1 MSSTSRSTEVSRL
14 ERFAVI
20 QSLSAGTVP
29 AVGLRLLQVGRQ
41 EELKAIEEDLRR
53 AEQGISSVRFISGPP
68 ESGKT
73 FFLNLIRTVALERGF
88 VVLRT
93 DLSPARRLHSAG
105 GEARALYRDLIAHM
119 ATKAAPDGLS
129 MGAMLHEWIERLE
142 RESGSED
149 PREALG
155 RSVRPLH
162 ELSGGFDFA
171 MVLAKYQEGR
181 LSRNDQLRENALRWL
196 RAEYTDK
203 MEAQADLGVRS
214 IIDDDTV
221 RDALA
226 LFAAFARLA
235 GHAGLV
241 VIADD
246 LTSLTR
252 RLKDSNSRRE
262 NYDAIVDMLG
272 DCLDGRYRW
281 LVMLFGVEDSCV
293 DDRQRGLYS
302 NPTLATWLAPNRFA
316 SNGHRDLSA
325 PVIRLRSLKIE
336 DYPALLSN
344 IRDVFAKGLVQG
356 DLLPEEGVEEYIRIC
371 HEGMGQPYFDNPRE
385 VVKDFIDLL
394 HLLAQNPSADW
405 RSLLEEARPPSTAVA
420 GSLTGYPDDA
430 ERGTWPGWYTEQL
443 AIERH
448 ARWRNKLIAAIL
460 LPMVMLGIGWG
471 TWLLVRPPEP
481 VLSSTLTVKYSD
493 VLNGLRN
500 PIHEDAMPL
509 TINNYMSVE
518 ADPSL
523 PCYLYVMIIDS
534 EGRIVYTHGK
544 EAGEP
549 QRDKLQ
555 LPGEDR
561 MFPVLDPEGTRI
573 VLLLGSPKPVD
584 NLGQLKIRVQ
594 QLQPRP
600 NIGLESIVRVD
611 GERVEEL
618 RPPDPSPAAGPS
630 DLGYLKDLQKE
641 FGAEFPIVRAVA
653 FPVVKTTPRF
663 SPNLNDLDRK

>member
-1 MSSTSRSTEVSRL
+1 MSSTSRSAEASRL

-29 AVGLRLLQVGRQ
+29 AVGLRMLQVGRR
-41 EELKAIEEDLRR
+41 EELAAIEEDLRR

-93 DLSPARRLHSAG
+93 ELSPARRLHSAG
-105 GEARALYRDLIAHM
+105 GEARAFYRDLMAHM
-119 ATKAAPDGLS
+119 ATKAAPDGVS
-129 MGAMLHEWIERLE
+129 IGAMLHEWIERLD
-142 RESGSED
+142 REHPGED
-149 PREALG
+149 ARETLA
-155 RSVRPLH
+155 RTVEPLH
-162 ELSGGFDFA
+162 ELAGGFDFA
-171 MVLAKYQEGR
+171 TVLAKYQEGR
-181 LSRNDQLRENALRWL
+181 ITRNDQLRENALRWL
-196 RAEYTDK
+196 RGEYTERS
-203 MEAQADLGVRS
+203 EAQADLGVRT
-214 IIDDDTV
+214 IIDDETV

-226 LFAAFARLA
+226 LFAAFVRLS
-235 GHAGLV
+235 GHVGLV
-241 VIADD
+241 VIADE

-252 RLKDSNSRRE
+252 RLKDSASRRE

-281 LVMLFGVEDSCV
+281 LVMLFGVEDTCV

-316 SNGHRDLSA
+316 SNGNRDLSA
-325 PVIRLRSLKIE
+325 PVIRLRGLAIDE
-336 DYPALLSN
+336 YPTLLSN
-344 IRDVFAKGLVQG
+344 VRDVFAKGLAQR
-356 DLLPEEGVEEYIRIC
+356 DLLPDEGVEEYVRVC
-371 HEGMGQPYFDNPRE
+371 HERMGQPYFDNPRE

-405 RSLLEEARPPSTAVA
+405 RALLEQARPPSAATA
-420 GSLTGYPDDA
+420 GSLAGYPDDA
-430 ERGTWPGWYTEQL
+430 DRGAWPGWYTEQL

-448 ARWRNKLIAAIL
+448 ARRRNRLIFSIL
-460 LPMVMLGIGWG
+460 FPLMLLGIAWG
-471 TWLLVRPPEP
+471 TWSLVRPPVP
-481 VLSSTLTVKYSD
+481 TLSATLTIKYSD

-500 PIHEDAMPL
+500 PISESVMPL
-509 TINNYMSVE
+509 TISNYMSVE

-534 EGRIVYTHGK
+534 EGRFVHVHGK

-549 QRDKLQ
+549 QRDRLQ
-555 LPGEDR
+555 IPGEDK
-561 MFPVLDPEGTRI
+561 MFPVLDPDGARI
-573 VLLLGSPKPVD
+573 VLLLGSAKPVD

-594 QLQPRP
+594 QLRP
-600 NIGLESIVRVD
+600 LPSIGLRSIVRVD
-611 GERVEEL
+611 GERIEEL
-618 RPPDPSPAAGPS
+618 RDPDWSPGDGTSEFGFLA
-630 DLGYLKDLQKE
+630 DLHKT

-653 FPVVKTTPRF
+653 FPVVRTTPKL
-663 SPNLNDLDRK
+663 SPNLLDLDRN